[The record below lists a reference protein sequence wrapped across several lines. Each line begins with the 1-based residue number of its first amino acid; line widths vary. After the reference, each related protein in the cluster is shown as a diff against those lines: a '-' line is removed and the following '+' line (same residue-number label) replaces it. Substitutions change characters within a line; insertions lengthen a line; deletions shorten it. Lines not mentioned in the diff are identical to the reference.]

1 VKLKSNP
8 PPAHSGKT
16 GMRGKVGGLN
26 CLKQIS
32 PSCPIWFALKKIS
45 RKSAAGIVVWAA
57 LRVVVR
63 MGSRY
68 RKGHRWELK
77 VKKMWEAKGFVVY
90 RSAGSKGAAD
100 LIALKNGKIVLIQVK
115 INNKPTRE
123 EVAKLLKEAKKCKAT
138 ALVVLWNSKKREVE
152 VYNLNLTK
160 RKVGNNGSKSV
171 CVEETSKVC

>member
-1 VKLKSNP
+1 
-8 PPAHSGKT
+8 
-16 GMRGKVGGLN
+16 
-26 CLKQIS
+26 LKQIF

-57 LRVVVR
+57 QRVVVLV
-63 MGSRY
+63 GSRY

-77 VKKMWEAKGFVVY
+77 IKKMWEEKGYVVY

-100 LIALKNGKIVLIQVK
+100 LIALKDGKIVLIQVK
-115 INNKPTRE
+115 VNKKPSRS
-123 EVAKLLKEAKKCKAT
+123 EVAKLKKEAKKCKAT

-160 RKVGNNGSKSV
+160 RKVGNDGSKSV
-171 CVEETSKVC
+171 CIEESSKMC